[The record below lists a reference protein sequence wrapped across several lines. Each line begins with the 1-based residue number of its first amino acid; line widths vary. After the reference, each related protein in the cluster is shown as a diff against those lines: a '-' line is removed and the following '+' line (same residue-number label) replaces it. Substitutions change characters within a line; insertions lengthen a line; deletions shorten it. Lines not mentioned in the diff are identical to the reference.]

1 MTNNSENLLNVNLIL
16 FYGISLVSTL
26 KFFLPR
32 LKNLIKNYYHQQILN
47 FNIVQKLDTSRKNIL
62 KMFTTKT
69 YGELPNFTN
78 FLELSYLQI
87 IVEKSLINDSNE
99 LFRHRLKKF
108 LFETQD
114 DEDEHIEQLIEEN
127 NRFIIKINVA
137 KMMTLY
143 TDIINE
149 SVVTNNFTNTSVPT
163 VFMSVDVCLQYYF
176 GLSINNY
183 LLQSIGFNL
192 HYMHSKI
199 DIDIVSTYVTLVTNR
214 NMMNSRNPYTIDPE
228 VVFDLDLFDYQIED
242 EEYCGVNCL
251 LITYHNNMI
260 GPHFSVE
267 TLYGSIFDFYS
278 YLKPIQLTE
287 LPPWDSHML
296 PILNKFVSKNV
307 TPFFDKIIS
316 EYINKY

>member
-1 MTNNSENLLNVNLIL
+1 MTNNSENLLNVNWIL

-26 KFFLPR
+26 KVFLPR

-69 YGELPNFTN
+69 YGELPTFTN

-87 IVEKSLINDSNE
+87 IVEKSLINESNE
-99 LFRHRLKKF
+99 LFRHKLKKF

-114 DEDEHIEQLIEEN
+114 DEDENIEQLIEEN

-176 GLSINNY
+176 GLNINDY
-183 LLQSIGFNL
+183 LLQSIGLNL

-214 NMMNSRNPYTIDPE
+214 NMMNTRNPYSIDPE
-228 VVFDLDLFDYQIED
+228 VLFDLDLFDYQIED
-242 EEYCGVNCL
+242 EQYCAVKCL
-251 LITYHNNMI
+251 LITYHNNSI
-260 GPHFSVE
+260 GPKFSVE

-278 YLKPIQLTE
+278 YLKPIQLSE

-296 PILNKFVSKNV
+296 PILNKFVSKNI
-307 TPFFDKIIS
+307 TPFFEKIIS